1 MERRVSDDEH
11 VKSGRLRRMGRLAY
25 LTARTTGDLL
35 AAQARRK
42 LSGPGSGDAEPDLRR
57 AAERILGTL
66 GELKGAALKL
76 GQALAMDPDALPPE
90 ARSIVA
96 KLLSQAPQRM
106 PYETVAQVIREELGQ
121 APEELF
127 ESFDREPIAAASLGQ
142 VHGARLKQAPPGL
155 RLDGLGGDGRDVV
168 VKVQYPGVDK
178 ALEADLANASI
189 LVKGFALTGETLDG
203 RPYYEELRA
212 SLLGELDYRKEA
224 QQARDYAH
232 AARFYPELL
241 VPQPID
247 ALSGRRVLCLTRL
260 RGPSLLDSIESQ
272 AAPEERYRIARLLV
286 FAIWGPFFTE
296 RLIHADPHPGNF
308 LVLPDG
314 RLGVLDFGATKQ
326 LSAPFAN
333 VYRAF
338 LHALANGAPR
348 PEVGPALSSAGF
360 RFIGDD
366 VEEAYD
372 FCDRLADI
380 VEKPS
385 LTDDYDFGSDAMV
398 LAARKLFQSEPRL
411 ALSIKPP
418 PEALLFYRAAA
429 GLAQDL
435 RLLKV
440 RGRFRPMLKEI
451 EDRA

>member
-1 MERRVSDDEH
+1 VSDDEH

-42 LSGPGSGDAEPDLRR
+42 ISGNPETEPDLRK

-106 PYETVAQVIREELGQ
+106 PFEAVAQVVREELGKH
-121 APEELF
+121 PDELF

-142 VHGARLKQAPPGL
+142 VHGARLKA
-155 RLDGLGGDGRDVV
+155 DGRDVV

-178 ALEADLANASI
+178 ALESDLANASV

-203 RPYYEELRA
+203 RPYYDELRE
-212 SLLGELDYRKEA
+212 SLLRELDYREEA
-224 QQARDYAH
+224 KQAREYAH
-232 AARFYPELL
+232 AARNYPELV
-241 VPQPID
+241 VPRSFEE
-247 ALSGRRVLCLTRL
+247 LSGRRVLCLERL

-272 AAPEERYRIARLLV
+272 ADGAERFRIARLLV
-286 FAIWGPFFTE
+286 FAIWGPFFSD

-314 RLGVLDFGATKQ
+314 RLGVLDFGATKR
-326 LSAPFAN
+326 LSADFAD
-333 VYRAF
+333 VYRGF
-338 LHALANGAPR
+338 LHALANGSPR
-348 PEVGPALSSAGF
+348 PEVGPSLARAGF
-360 RFIGDD
+360 RFLGEDK
-366 VEEAYD
+366 EEAYD

-398 LAARKLFQSEPRL
+398 VAARKLFQSEPRL

-418 PEALLFYRAAA
+418 REALLFYRAAA

-440 RGRFRPMLKEI
+440 RGRFRPLLKEI